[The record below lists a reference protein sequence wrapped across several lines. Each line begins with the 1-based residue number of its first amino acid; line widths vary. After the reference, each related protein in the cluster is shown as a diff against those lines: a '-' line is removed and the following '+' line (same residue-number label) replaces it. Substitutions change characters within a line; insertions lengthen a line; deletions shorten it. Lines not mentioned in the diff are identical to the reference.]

1 MAVRPAAAGS
11 PQSPIAAL
19 AFPARTDYLIVFLA
33 AGRSKSM
40 GFYNDR
46 ILPAMIDRAMRNE
59 MLDPLRRR
67 IAGAA
72 QGRVLEIGI
81 GSGRNLPLYPPNVEA
96 IVGLDP
102 SPQLLA
108 RAHDRARADARVE
121 LVTGSAERI
130 PLADRSVDT
139 IVMTFVACSIP
150 EVATALCEMR
160 RVLKPAGRLLFV
172 EHGRAPDARVARWQ
186 DRVTPLWRRVQGG
199 CHLNRK
205 IDDLIAKAGFRMD
218 HLETQFL
225 PGPKIL
231 TFVYEG
237 AATPR

>member
-1 MAVRPAAAGS
+1 
-11 PQSPIAAL
+11 
-19 AFPARTDYLIVFLA
+19 
-33 AGRSKSM
+33 M
-40 GFYNDR
+40 GFYKDR
-46 ILPAMIDRAMRNE
+46 ILPAMIERAMRNE
-59 MLDPLRRR
+59 MLDPFRQR
-67 IAGAA
+67 IASAA

-81 GSGRNLPLYPPNVEA
+81 GSGHNLPLYPPDVA

-102 SPQLLA
+102 SPPLLA
-108 RAHDRARADARVE
+108 RAHNRAGKDARVE
-121 LVTGSAERI
+121 LVTGSAEQI
-130 PLADRSVDT
+130 PLADRTIDT
-139 IVMTFVACSIP
+139 IIMTFVACSIP
-150 EVATALCEMR
+150 DVASGLAEMR

-186 DRVTPLWRRVQGG
+186 DRITPLWRRIQGG

-205 IDDLIAKAGFRMD
+205 MDDLIANAGFRLD
-218 HLETQFL
+218 RLETQFL

>member
-1 MAVRPAAAGS
+1 
-11 PQSPIAAL
+11 
-19 AFPARTDYLIVFLA
+19 
-33 AGRSKSM
+33 M
-40 GFYNDR
+40 GFYKDR
-46 ILPAMIDRAMRNE
+46 ILPAMIDRAMRNA
-59 MLDPLRRR
+59 MLDPFRQR

-81 GSGRNLPLYPPNVEA
+81 GSGRNLRLYAPQVER
-96 IVGLDP
+96 ILGLDP

-108 RAHDRARADARVE
+108 RARDRAGADPRVE
-121 LVTGSAERI
+121 LLTGSAEQI
-130 PLADRSVDT
+130 PLADRSIDT

-150 EVATALCEMR
+150 EVETAFSEMR
-160 RVLKPAGRLLFV
+160 RVLKPTGRLLFV
-172 EHGRAPDARVARWQ
+172 EHGRAPDARIARWQ
-186 DRVTPLWRRVQGG
+186 DRITPLWRSIQGG

-205 IDDLIAKAGFRMD
+205 MDDLIANAGFRMD
-218 HLETQFL
+218 QLETRFL